1 MRSMSRH
8 LTALLALT
16 AAAGVLV
23 GGPAQAKPSPL
34 HDLRTAT
41 ARFHSLDQAT
51 AAGYGLF
58 TDAQGIA
65 CIDNPAGG
73 MGIHYVRGDL
83 VGDGEVEARTPEAMI
98 YEPTPDGGMRLVG
111 VEYVV
116 FQEDWH
122 AHHQGDPSLFGTGF
136 TAVGADNRYGI
147 PPFYELHV
155 WAWKTNPAGT
165 FEDWNPTVRCP

>member
-1 MRSMSRH
+1 MRRH
-8 LTALLALT
+8 LTAALALA

-23 GGPAQAKPSPL
+23 GSPAQAKPSPL
-34 HDLRTAT
+34 QDLRTAT

-58 TDAQGIA
+58 TDKDGIA
-65 CIDNPAGG
+65 CIDNPAGA
-73 MGIHYVRGDL
+73 MGIHYVKGAL
-83 VGDGEVEARTPEAMI
+83 VGDGAVEASTPEAMI
-98 YEPTPDGGMRLVG
+98 YQPTPDGGMRLVA

-116 FQEDWH
+116 FQADWD
-122 AHHQGDPSLFGTGF
+122 AHHADPPRLFDTDF
-136 TAVGADNRYGI
+136 TPVGADNRYGI

-165 FEDWNPTVRCP
+165 FEDWNPTVTCG